1 MRRMAVM
8 LVASALS
15 FGGLT
20 VTAAPAHACVD
31 LRCQIACIKAIL
43 SGNPVCPD

>member
-1 MRRMAVM
+1 MKRVAAV

-20 VTAAPAHACVD
+20 VAAAPAYACVD

-43 SGNPVCPD
+43 SGGPCPDR

>member
-1 MRRMAVM
+1 MRRIAAV

-15 FGGLT
+15 FGGLAI
-20 VTAAPAHACVD
+20 TAGPAHACVD

-43 SGNPVCPD
+43 SGGPCPD

>member
-1 MRRMAVM
+1 MRRMAAV

-15 FGGLT
+15 FGVLT
-20 VTAAPAHACVD
+20 AGAAPAHACVD

-43 SGNPVCPD
+43 SGGPCPD